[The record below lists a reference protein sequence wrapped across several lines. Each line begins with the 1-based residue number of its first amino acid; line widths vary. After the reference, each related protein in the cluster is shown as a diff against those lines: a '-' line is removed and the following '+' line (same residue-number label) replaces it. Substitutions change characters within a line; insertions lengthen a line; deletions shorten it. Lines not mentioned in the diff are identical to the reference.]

1 MWIESQ
7 SKVKQMDWQ
16 LFLIEL
22 YTEVEDAYR
31 KELVYH
37 CQKMSNN
44 TDKLVV
50 NFSDTE
56 LITVFLFGII
66 KKRHEIK
73 EIHGYIDEHWRSW
86 FPHLPS
92 YKNFVVRLN
101 NLHAIFPVL
110 LNRLSNRFTVPEWLL
125 GSLQDGKIEAVT
137 DTMPIVMAQGTR
149 SYSAKVA
156 LDIANRGYCS
166 TKKLTYHGLKLSFLG
181 IFIPKQLPKPRNL
194 ILSPA
199 ADSDITLF
207 KDHIAPTLC
216 DMRVFA
222 DKIYNDDTL
231 EADLKKYQNVEL
243 LPIQKRN
250 RGQSILHADDQLFN
264 TMKSQCR
271 QPVES
276 FFNWIEQKTG
286 IQSASKVRSSK
297 GAYIHVWG
305 RLAALFFII
314 LLLNP

>member
-1 MWIESQ
+1 
-7 SKVKQMDWQ
+7 MDWQ

-156 LDIANRGYCS
+156 LDLS
-166 TKKLTYHGLKLSFLG
+166 TNMRILTNSYFYVGFQ
-181 IFIPKQLPKPRNL
+181 I
-194 ILSPA
+194 
-199 ADSDITLF
+199 
-207 KDHIAPTLC
+207 
-216 DMRVFA
+216 
-222 DKIYNDDTL
+222 
-231 EADLKKYQNVEL
+231 VE
-243 LPIQKRN
+243 N
-250 RGQSILHADDQLFN
+250 
-264 TMKSQCR
+264 
-271 QPVES
+271 
-276 FFNWIEQKTG
+276 
-286 IQSASKVRSSK
+286 
-297 GAYIHVWG
+297 
-305 RLAALFFII
+305 
-314 LLLNP
+314 